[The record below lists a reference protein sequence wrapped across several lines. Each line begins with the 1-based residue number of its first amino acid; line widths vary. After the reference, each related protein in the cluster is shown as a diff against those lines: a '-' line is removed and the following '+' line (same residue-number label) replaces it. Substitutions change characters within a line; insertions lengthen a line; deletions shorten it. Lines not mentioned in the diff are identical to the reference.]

1 MNLANIHTIRKS
13 FQALRNLC
21 SSTPDQAKYGKK
33 IKYFYK
39 LKVFTIESH
48 FRLIVELF
56 IIVHYLFAFFSW
68 LSGLEGTKWLQHV
81 SSLLKA
87 SVLMVNAIDKE
98 GRPVLVHCSDG
109 WDRTPQLVALTEIML
124 DPYYRTAEVF
134 FF

>member
-21 SSTPDQAKYGKK
+21 SYTPDQAKYEKK
-33 IKYFYK
+33 SIYFDK
-39 LKVFTIESH
+39 LKVVTIEWH
-48 FRLIVELF
+48 FRLIVKLF
-56 IIVHYLFAFFSW
+56 IIFHYLIAFFSW
-68 LSGLEGTKWLQHV
+68 LSSLEGTKWLQHV

-134 FF
+134 F